1 MCLNCLKLNLESIDK
16 YDRKVTEYLE
26 NTTCECCKLYPSF
39 LKSVNEDLRVLCL
52 TKMKK
57 QKNQMC
63 YNQLMKTIAFEEA
76 LKSKITEKLHDCME
90 QLDEMSGEINDGR
103 YLSKANDLKA
113 LNDLMNELEVAE
125 HN

>member
-52 TKMKK
+52 TKMKNK
-57 QKNQMC
+57 KQMC
-63 YNQLMKTIAFEEA
+63 YKQLTKTIAFEEA
-76 LKSKITEKLHDCME
+76 LKSKIKDKLQDCME
-90 QLDEMSGEINDGR
+90 QIDEISGEIDDGR
-103 YLSKANDLKA
+103 YLSKANNLKA